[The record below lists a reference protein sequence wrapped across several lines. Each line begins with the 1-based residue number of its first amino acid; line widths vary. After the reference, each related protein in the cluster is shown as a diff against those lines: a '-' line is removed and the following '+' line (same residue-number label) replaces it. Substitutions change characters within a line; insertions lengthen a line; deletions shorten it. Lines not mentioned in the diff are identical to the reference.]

1 MLLSLLII
9 IMALKAMKED
19 IYIEYND
26 IEWVDND
33 SMSIS
38 IIMYTLI
45 FDDICNCQ

>member
-1 MLLSLLII
+1 
-9 IMALKAMKED
+9 MKED

-38 IIMYTLI
+38 IIMYTLFLMI
-45 FDDICNCQ
+45 YVIANS